1 MWRCYITKDKF
12 VCSVVTIVY
21 YSLSH
26 LLGLTLSLEQSEDI
40 TNSDRSLDVSDEGAL
55 SLAIVIS
62 EENTDLRKVYNHL
75 RA

>member
-1 MWRCYITKDKF
+1 M
-12 VCSVVTIVY
+12 VTIVY